1 MPNRRKDRH
10 RSSSPGRI
18 IRWCIVAVALLLS
31 LAALIF
37 QISADIL
44 PVVLL
49 TVAAIVTVVNLLPK
63 RDLGI

>member
-1 MPNRRKDRH
+1 MPNRREHRH
-10 RSSSPGRI
+10 SSRSGRGV
-18 IRWCIVAVALLLS
+18 RWCVVALALLLS
-31 LAALIF
+31 LLALIF

-63 RDLGI
+63 RDLGM

>member
-1 MPNRRKDRH
+1 MANRRQDRH
-10 RSSSPGRI
+10 GSRSGRTV
-18 IRWCIVAVALLLS
+18 RWCVVAVALLLS

-44 PVVLL
+44 PIVLL